1 MNPGSVA
8 RRDHLAAFSRR
19 IPGAYRRAEIVSE
32 SQAVVLG
39 VLAGLTV
46 LLGMPLAR
54 RLRTGQV
61 LLVSLSCGVLV
72 YLLGDMLA
80 RAFAPLNSALLRQ
93 YDSLAGAEPVV
104 WLTVAFIG
112 GLVLGYGGLTAYV
125 ALSGVGDAAETAVL
139 GAAPEPSPTDPPE
152 SPVMHAAPN
161 GRGTAVSAPALDVQR
176 VARPSSGRLALL
188 VAIGIGL
195 HNLGGGLALGNLAG
209 NDWISVSVV
218 LVVGYLL
225 RNLVMA
231 GAITAPFA
239 GDPQPPSWSCLLLLG
254 VVAGGPTVLGTYLG
268 WQLVGM
274 ASGDTGD
281 LIGTAVQALAAGA
294 ILFVLIQLLS
304 STTTLG
310 HRTARHLGLLAG
322 LVIALVIE
330 VLIIGAT
337 GA

>member
-1 MNPGSVA
+1 
-8 RRDHLAAFSRR
+8 
-19 IPGAYRRAEIVSE
+19 VSE
-32 SQAVVLG
+32 AEAVLLG

-54 RLRTGQV
+54 RLRSGQV
-61 LLVSLSCGVLV
+61 LLNSLSCGVLV

-80 RAFAPLNSALLRQ
+80 RAFVPLNSALLRQ
-93 YDSLAGAEPVV
+93 YDNLDGAEPVV

-125 ALSGVGDAAETAVL
+125 ALSGVSDAAETTAR
-139 GAAPEPSPTDPPE
+139 GTPPEPSPT
-152 SPVMHAAPN
+152 A
-161 GRGTAVSAPALDVQR
+161 
-176 VARPSSGRLALL
+176 SSSRLALL

-209 NDWISVSVV
+209 NDWISISVV

-225 RNLVMA
+225 QNLVVA

-239 GDPQPPSWSCLLLLG
+239 GDPQPPKWSCLLLLG
-254 VVAGGPTVLGTYLG
+254 VIAGGPTVLGTYLG
-268 WQLVGM
+268 WRLVDV
-274 ASGDTGD
+274 ASGETGD
-281 LIGTAVQALAAGA
+281 LTSTAVQALAAGA
-294 ILFVLIQLLS
+294 ILFVLIRLLS
-304 STTTLG
+304 LATTLG
-310 HRTARHLGLLAG
+310 HRTTRHLGLLAG
-322 LVIALVIE
+322 LVIALLIE